1 MLLSRHFRQ
10 GLFASVISCALAFT
24 VGCQG
29 PSKGT
34 TGAVLG
40 GVAGGALGSQVGSG
54 RGKTIATIGGVLA
67 GAALGGAIGGSMDK
81 TDELHAQNALE
92 STPTGQ
98 AVQWR
103 NPDSGRE
110 YQVTPTKTYNNA
122 TTGQPCRDYTSTAVI
137 DGQEQV
143 INGTACRQADG
154 TWETTGSTNSVF
166 R

>member
-1 MLLSRHFRQ
+1 MLSSQHIRQ
-10 GLFASVISCALAFT
+10 GLLVGFVSCTLLTA
-24 VGCQG
+24 GCQG
-29 PSKGT
+29 PSKSA

-54 RGKTIATIGGVLA
+54 HGKTAATIGGVLA
-67 GAALGGAIGGSMDK
+67 GAALGGAIGNSMDK
-81 TDELHAQNALE
+81 TDELHAQRALE

-98 AVQWR
+98 PVQWR
-103 NPDSGRE
+103 NPDSGSE
-110 YQVTPTKTYNNA
+110 YKLTPTKTYNNA
-122 TTGQPCRDYTSTAVI
+122 SGQPCRDYTSTAMI

-154 TWETTGSTNSVF
+154 AWETTGSTNSVF